1 MRIDQ
6 QLARIAA
13 EQARLYPCT
22 RSACCHINKVSAQNV
37 LDPDDWKSLGP
48 EQSMCCGESYAR
60 VTRPTNPVYRTA
72 FDSDKV
78 AGFSAQGPVR
88 DDPVT
93 KGEFAGDNPPAG
105 MMRIKP
111 DIVAPGAYL
120 VGANSPGVS
129 NGAPLVRH
137 CRTHQSGADEAF
149 DENNTLV
156 AMGGTSVATAAVAGL
171 SAIARQYFEDG
182 FYPSGRRV
190 AADRLTPSAALIK
203 ALLIT
208 SAESVQQSASS
219 TDAPCKTY
227 GGPRQLLTKSCV
239 PNYQEGWGRPNLG
252 SILWLNHPSRVSSQL
267 WVADEMV
274 GFPQSGWVHEY
285 QFLINMTLDKVV
297 LKVSLVWSDPPPLPG
312 AEVALVND
320 LDLVVDN
327 GMSVGWIN
335 GKICELDPFTN
346 DYYSTQQG

>member
-1 MRIDQ
+1 M
-6 QLARIAA
+6 
-13 EQARLYPCT
+13 
-22 RSACCHINKVSAQNV
+22 SAQNV
-37 LDPDDWKSLGP
+37 LDPDNWKSLGP
-48 EQSMCCGESYAR
+48 EQSMCCAASYAR

-171 SAIARQYFEDG
+171 AAIARQYFEDG
-182 FYPSGRRV
+182 FYPTGTRNGGDPGNADGFTPMGALVKAILVNSAQDMVQGRG
-190 AADRLTPSAALIK
+190 
-203 ALLIT
+203 
-208 SAESVQQSASS
+208 ES
-219 TDAPCKTY
+219 
-227 GGPRQLLTKSCV
+227 
-239 PNYQEGWGRPNLG
+239 
-252 SILWLNHPSRVSSQL
+252 SRN
-267 WVADEMV
+267 DD
-274 GFPQSGWVHEY
+274 GFPNEDQGY
-285 QFLINMTLDKVV
+285 GL
-297 LKVSLVWSDPPPLPG
+297 VSTAYGRAAATPPH
-312 AEVALVND
+312 VR
-320 LDLVVDN
+320 
-327 GMSVGWIN
+327 GWISSR
-335 GKICELDPFTN
+335 IIP
-346 DYYSTQQG
+346 